1 MPSCAREIP
10 CQQVFKYA
18 VRKMEEM
25 CRNILNLHGVS
36 PSEVLLI
43 PHQANLR
50 IIRATAEKLGIDTS
64 RVVINI
70 DKYGNTTAATI
81 PLAMADALADGR
93 LKRGDLVLFA
103 AVGAGFTSGS
113 NLWRWTM
120 A

>member
-1 MPSCAREIP
+1 
-10 CQQVFKYA
+10 
-18 VRKMEEM
+18 MEEM
-25 CRNILNLHGVS
+25 CKTILEQHGVS
-36 PSEVLLI
+36 AADVLLI

-64 RVVINI
+64 RVVVNI

-81 PLAMADALADGR
+81 PLAIADALADGR

-103 AVGAGFTSGS
+103 AVGAGFTSGA

-120 A
+120 D